1 MRSRAESSPG
11 TVGVA
16 GALARGGGA
25 RMRALPT
32 QRLALL
38 SSTVP
43 SLRYLG
49 LVGLSLQLKVK
60 HESSPGYCPLCA
72 ALEGGL
78 CQKRVMEI
86 VAGLLW
92 PRDLCSGQGSISSAR
107 QLVLTAAEST

>member
-1 MRSRAESSPG
+1 M
-11 TVGVA
+11 
-16 GALARGGGA
+16 ARGGGA

-92 PRDLCSGQGSISSAR
+92 PRDRCSGQGSISSAR